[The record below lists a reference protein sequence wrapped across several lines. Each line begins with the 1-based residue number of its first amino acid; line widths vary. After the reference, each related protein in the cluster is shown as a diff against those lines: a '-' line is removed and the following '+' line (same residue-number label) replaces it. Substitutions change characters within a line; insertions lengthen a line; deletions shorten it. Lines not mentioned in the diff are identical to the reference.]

1 MTLCVQYCLSLF
13 IIIIDIMMK
22 GDFHGF
28 LDSPLV
34 DPTNSTK
41 SNAGIIYSCG

>member
-1 MTLCVQYCLSLF
+1 MTLCVQIVVEFVYNNL
-13 IIIIDIMMK
+13 DIMMK